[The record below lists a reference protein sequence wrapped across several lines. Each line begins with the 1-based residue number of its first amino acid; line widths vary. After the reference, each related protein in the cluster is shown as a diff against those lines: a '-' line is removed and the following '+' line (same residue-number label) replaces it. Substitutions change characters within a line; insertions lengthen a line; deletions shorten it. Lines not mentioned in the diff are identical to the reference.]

1 MARAGQKVKLTSVD
15 ELLCVPQTE
24 GTTDIDVRAIYPFEN
39 HPFKVLDD
47 EKMDELV
54 ESIKVNGV
62 LTPVLVRP
70 DDEGTYEMI
79 SGHRRLHAA
88 KRAGLAKIPAIV
100 KGMTNDEA
108 TIAMVDAN
116 VQREEIL
123 PSERAF
129 AYRMK
134 LEAIK
139 RQGARNDL
147 TSPQSGARLNAD
159 NGTSPQSGAKLKI
172 SDITSP
178 QNGAKLVAADI
189 VGQSMGV
196 SGTQVSRMVR
206 LTELIKPLLNMV
218 DDKRLTLSAGIEISF
233 FNKNVQQWIY
243 EYIQENG
250 MIKQEHF
257 VELRKY
263 REDENLTQEGL
274 IAILIG
280 LDKPVSTSKKITINE
295 KKLSNFFP
303 DNYSKTDMEKV
314 IYGLLEQWK
323 QAQQGENDDRN
334 KNELLLW

>member
-39 HPFKVLDD
+39 HPFKVVDD

-54 ESIKVNGV
+54 ESIKGNGV

-88 KRAGLAKIPAIV
+88 KRAGLVKIPAIV

-129 AYRMK
+129 AFKMK
-134 LEAIK
+134 FEAI
-139 RQGARNDL
+139 RHQGKSSDVTLFPEETKL
-147 TSPQSGARLNAD
+147 TSG
-159 NGTSPQSGAKLKI
+159 
-172 SDITSP
+172 
-178 QNGAKLVAADI
+178 DI
-189 VGQSMGV
+189 VGKTEGLTR
-196 SGTQVSRMVR
+196 TQVFRYIR
-206 LTELIKPLLNMV
+206 LTNLIPKLLNMV
-218 DDKRLTLSAGIEISF
+218 DEKRLTLSIAVEISY

-243 EYIQENG
+243 EYISENG
-250 MIKQEHF
+250 MIKQEQMLG
-257 VELRKY
+257 LREY
-263 REDENLTQEGL
+263 REDNSLTQEKL
-274 IAILIG
+274 INILHGCIVP
-280 LDKPVSTSKKITINE
+280 LSTSKKITINE

-323 QAQQGENDDRN
+323 QAQQGESNDRN